1 MSEKP
6 LLEMIGIDKT
16 FGRQT
21 VLKNCSLTVQRGET
35 VVLIGPS
42 GSGKSTLLRCVNM
55 LSPADSGD
63 VFFASQ
69 HISRGDVPAHKLRQR
84 IGMVFQNYE
93 LFSHL
98 TAAENIMLAPMTV
111 LGMNRIDARKLADN
125 LLAKVR
131 INERADHFPD
141 ELSGGQQQRVAIAR
155 ALAMKPE
162 LMLYDEPT
170 SALDP
175 EMIREV
181 LEVMAELSAEGM
193 TSMVVTHEMG
203 FARRTANKILFME
216 DGEIID
222 RANTSDFF
230 AGHVSDR
237 AQRFLTQILH

>member
-21 VLKNCSLTVQRGET
+21 VLKNCSLAVQRGET

-98 TAAENIMLAPMTV
+98 TAAENIMLAPMMV

-203 FARRTANKILFME
+203 FARRAANNILFME

-222 RANTSDFF
+222 RASTGDFF
-230 AGHVSDR
+230 AGHVSER